1 MITKDISFAFV
12 LITYN
17 SYSLIEKWLSCVTS
31 TISRTNKKADIF
43 IIDNGSSDR
52 STILLRD
59 LCNRNILNKNNI
71 IITHHNN
78 GFNRA
83 FNWMVKEKELYT
95 MYSHI
100 SLVNI
105 DAKIEEEWL
114 VKMIKNIEN
123 NDEKSLFGC
132 KILDIDN
139 RQKISSLGHIIDPD
153 NGKTYDVGWNVY
165 NKCCEKHISAILTPC
180 FAASVFPVSCFNNVG
195 FPNNDQWMYYDD
207 IEYYIRCIR
216 AGYNTVFD
224 KNICAYHPLPMKK
237 SSKRIIK
244 AQEEGKEKM
253 IEISRDIKKNDKALY
268 EKIKYKW
275 DIEKKLR
282 KDLTPAST

>member
-153 NGKTYDVGWNVY
+153 NGKTYDVGWNVD

-268 EKIKYKW
+268 TE
-275 DIEKKLR
+275 
-282 KDLTPAST
+282 P

>member
-1 MITKDISFAFV
+1 M
-12 LITYN
+12 
-17 SYSLIEKWLSCVTS
+17 
-31 TISRTNKKADIF
+31 
-43 IIDNGSSDR
+43 
-52 STILLRD
+52 
-59 LCNRNILNKNNI
+59 
-71 IITHHNN
+71 
-78 GFNRA
+78 
-83 FNWMVKEKELYT
+83 
-95 MYSHI
+95 
-100 SLVNI
+100 
-105 DAKIEEEWL
+105 
-114 VKMIKNIEN
+114 
-123 NDEKSLFGC
+123 
-132 KILDIDN
+132 
-139 RQKISSLGHIIDPD
+139 
-153 NGKTYDVGWNVY
+153 GWNVD

-282 KDLTPAST
+282 KDLTLLQPDNCFFTVLAFIRSAKTAPILRCAQAAITG

>member
-153 NGKTYDVGWNVY
+153 NGKTYDVGWNVD